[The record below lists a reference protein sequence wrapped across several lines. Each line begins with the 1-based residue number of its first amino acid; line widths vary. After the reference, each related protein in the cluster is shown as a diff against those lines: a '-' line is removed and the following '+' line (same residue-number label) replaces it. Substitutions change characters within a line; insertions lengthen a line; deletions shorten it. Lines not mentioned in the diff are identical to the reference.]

1 MALGRKEVPVSVDS
15 FKFLPGSIAAYY
27 RGLPAPRE
35 EPVPFAPLAKPLNAC
50 RLALVTTAAIH
61 QVGKEPPF
69 DTERE
74 KREPFWGDPTFRR
87 IPRDVRQEEIGACH
101 LHTNNR
107 DVLLDVNIALPVHRF
122 AEMEAEGVIG
132 SLAPTCYSFMG
143 YQTNTAEWRERYA
156 PEAAALMKDE
166 GVNAVFL
173 TPF

>member
-1 MALGRKEVPVSVDS
+1 MTVDS

-27 RGLPAPRE
+27 RNLPVQRE
-35 EPVPFAPLAKPLNAC
+35 EPVPFTPLAKPLSAS
-50 RLALVTTAAIH
+50 RFALVTTAGIH
-61 QVGKEPPF
+61 RKSTEPPF

-122 AEMEAEGVIG
+122 AELEAEGAIG
-132 SLAPTCYSFMG
+132 SLAPTSYSFMG
-143 YQTNTAEWRERYA
+143 YQMNTTEWRQRYA

-166 GVNAVFL
+166 GVDAVLL

>member
-1 MALGRKEVPVSVDS
+1 MTIDS

-27 RGLPAPRE
+27 RNLPVQRE
-35 EPVPFAPLAKPLNAC
+35 EPVPFTPLAKPLSAS
-50 RLALVTTAAIH
+50 RFALVTTAGIH
-61 QVGKEPPF
+61 RKGTEPPF

-87 IPRDVRQEEIGACH
+87 IPRDVRQEEIGASH

-122 AEMEAEGVIG
+122 AEMEAEGAIG
-132 SLAPTCYSFMG
+132 SLAPTSYSFMG
-143 YQTNTAEWRERYA
+143 YQMNTTEWRERYA
-156 PEAAALMKDE
+156 PEAAALMKGE
-166 GVNAVFL
+166 GVDAVLL

>member
-1 MALGRKEVPVSVDS
+1 MTVNS

-27 RGLPAPRE
+27 RNLPVQRE
-35 EPVPFAPLAKPLNAC
+35 EPVPFTPLAKPLAEC
-50 RLALVTTAAIH
+50 RFALVTTAAIH
-61 QVGKEPPF
+61 QVGMEPPF

-107 DVLLDVNIALPVHRF
+107 DVLLDVNIALPVGRF
-122 AEMEAEGVIG
+122 RELEAEGVIG
-132 SLAPTCYSFMG
+132 SLAPTSYSFMG
-143 YQTNTAEWRERYA
+143 YQMNTAEWRERYA

>member
-1 MALGRKEVPVSVDS
+1 MPVDS

-27 RGLPAPRE
+27 RGLPAQRE
-35 EPVPFAPLAKPLNAC
+35 EPLPFTRLSKPLDEC
-50 RLALVTTAAIH
+50 RFALVTTAGIH
-61 QVGKEPPF
+61 QKGVEPPF

-107 DVLLDVNIALPVHRF
+107 DVLLDLNIALPVHRF
-122 AEMEAEGVIG
+122 AELEAEGTIG
-132 SLAPTCYSFMG
+132 SLVPTGYSFMG
-143 YQTNTAEWRERYA
+143 YQMNTTEWRERYG
-156 PEAAALMKDE
+156 PEVAALMKGE
-166 GVNAVFL
+166 GVDAVLL